1 MRKFLVFPLMALV
14 VSALSGCWWGPPPGG
29 GGHDRGG
36 DRGGY
41 DRGDRG
47 DGPGRR

>member
-1 MRKFLVFPLMALV
+1 MRKFLIIPLLALV
-14 VSALSGCWWGPPPGG
+14 VSALSGCWWGPPGRGG
-29 GGHDRGG
+29 YGGDRGG

-41 DRGDRG
+41 DRGG